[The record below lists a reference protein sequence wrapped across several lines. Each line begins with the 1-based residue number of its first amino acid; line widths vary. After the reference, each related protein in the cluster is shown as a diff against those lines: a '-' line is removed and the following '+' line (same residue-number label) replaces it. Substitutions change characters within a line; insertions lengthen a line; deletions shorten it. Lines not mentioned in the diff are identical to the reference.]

1 MFKKHAKYRS
11 SWSTLR
17 NDQSPKIIDGH
28 KDCAIY
34 LAKES
39 ICNEEN
45 GLNGNLRIR
54 KLKLETSGKRKRQEN
69 KKAERKETER

>member
-1 MFKKHAKYRS
+1 LFKKHANYRS